1 MTVMQLASALG
12 EVREESVNEAADYRK
27 PRRIGMKIGTA
38 AACLCLVGGLV
49 WWRMQP
55 GVDSIYENAGGGSG
69 AAGILAAPTPD
80 AGGILPAG
88 GAPAPGGY
96 FEDERSAKL
105 YSISVYPET
114 EDFSDVADATLS
126 EISEQ
131 EVNADPLGA
140 YFPTVLPEG
149 YRFDFASLYHTTMK
163 NGREYHL
170 LRVTYASGG
179 EVHPVPTEDG
189 GYAATEPTDRRSFVL
204 YAMDYKPASN
214 SSFIDGF
221 RLSSVDYVNLAD
233 NGTFKL
239 VFGDV
244 YLGVSPMDLSAEE
257 LETAL
262 TSLPVLNTP

>member
-55 GVDSIYENAGGGSG
+55 GVDSIYENDGGGSG
-69 AAGILAAPTPD
+69 VGNALNGDAAAAAGVV
-80 AGGILPAG
+80 
-88 GAPAPGGY
+88 PAPGGY
-96 FEDERSAKL
+96 FEDERGAKL
-105 YSISVYPET
+105 YSIAVYPAS
-114 EDFSDVADATLS
+114 EDFSNVADATLS

-131 EVNADPLGA
+131 EMQSDPLSA

-149 YRFDFASLYHTTMK
+149 FEFDFASLYHTTMK
-163 NGREYHL
+163 TEREYRM

-179 EVHPVPTEDG
+179 EIHPVPTEDG

-204 YAMDYKPASN
+204 FAMDYKPDTN
-214 SSFIDGF
+214 HSFIDGF
-221 RLSSVDYVNLAD
+221 GLTAEDYVNLAD
-233 NGTFKL
+233 GSTFHL
-239 VFGDV
+239 DFGDV
-244 YLGVSPMDLSAEE
+244 YLGVSPTELTPEE
-257 LETAL
+257 LETVL
-262 TSLPVLNTP
+262 TSLPVLNG